1 MQLKDPKVHIKED
14 VRAHASLWNQ
24 AGPFLL
30 LGAFAILIFKFA
42 PFFLLFLLAS
52 IAGCAANLLWKKKG
66 FYFSLLGLAAASI
79 HTIRLGIDPFWSSL
93 LSASI
98 ALSWLLIFLGRQE
111 TETFFLERAEK
122 MKALKENQHSLEKQ
136 LREVKASLSEETKEN
151 IANRERLN
159 HLYGQATVDLNQAKH
174 FLEISE
180 KERKKLNERCETLS
194 QDVFAYQQKE
204 IALQHALEDAQ
215 AQLLKLKNQQLVEQ
229 IQESK
234 PISTN
239 IVPQDENDP
248 QERVRLAHVQ
258 SQYIL
263 LREQFDEKSE
273 ALDLARKD
281 LFRVENALLTLEKT
295 DREKFLE
302 ISDEEKFLLQELKR
316 QDEECADLEA
326 QVLALQ
332 EFISSL
338 LSPKKRT
345 IRSRKS
351 SESQERLPLLIQE
364 KIDQTISSDSA
375 SV

>member
-24 AGPFLL
+24 TGPFLL
-30 LGAFAILIFKFA
+30 LGAFAILIFKLA
-42 PFFLLFLLAS
+42 PFFLWFLLAS
-52 IAGCAANLLWKKKG
+52 IAGCAAHLFWKKRG

-79 HTIRLGIDPFWSSL
+79 HTIRLGVDPFWSSL

-98 ALSWLLIFLGRQE
+98 ALSCLLIFLGRQE
-111 TETFFLERAEK
+111 AETFFLEREEK
-122 MKALKENQHSLEKQ
+122 MRVLKENQHSLEKQ

-151 IANRERLN
+151 IVNRERLN
-159 HLYGQATVDLNQAKH
+159 HLYAQATMDLNQAKH

-180 KERKKLNERCETLS
+180 KEREKLHERCETLS
-194 QDVFAYQQKE
+194 QDIFTYQRKE
-204 IALQHALEDAQ
+204 IAFQHALEDAQ

-229 IQESK
+229 SK
-234 PISTN
+234 EIKPVSTN
-239 IVPQDENDP
+239 VIPQEENDS
-248 QERVRLAHVQ
+248 QERVRLVHVQ
-258 SQYIL
+258 SQYML

-281 LFRVENALLTLEKT
+281 LFRVENALLTLEKI
-295 DREKFLE
+295 DHEKSLE

-316 QDEECADLEA
+316 QDEECVDLEA

-351 SESQERLPLLIQE
+351 PESQERLPLLIQE